1 MVEELLSESKVELNG
16 IDDIV
21 LSEDP
26 SRTTEA
32 QGVLESYFGKLA
44 LAPIG
49 FPNDQAVVYGAAIQG
64 YSIITDEPN
73 YGGECGGLPVDITPL
88 DLGIETSTGDF
99 AKLISRR
106 RIIPVANSI
115 IVSTA
120 EDNQENVTIRILE
133 GARETAFGNRELG
146 TLNLTGLPHKPK
158 GVLEIDVLFVIET
171 NGVLYVSA
179 GCKGRSKVEELVVGA
194 RKYTNDEI
202 RSLVASSDLPAEND
216 AQQGNEG
223 PVAVKDGVDV
233 YSLGKKVTRT
243 FFPRM
248 PWRLWKDTD

>member
-1 MVEELLSESKVELNG
+1 MRGS
-16 IDDIV
+16 
-21 LSEDP
+21 
-26 SRTTEA
+26 
-32 QGVLESYFGKLA
+32 
-44 LAPIG
+44 
-49 FPNDQAVVYGAAIQG
+49 
-64 YSIITDEPN
+64 
-73 YGGECGGLPVDITPL
+73 PVDITPL

-106 RIIPVANSI
+106 RMIPVANSI

-158 GVLEIDVLFVIET
+158 GET

-243 FFPRM
+243 FFPRK